1 MFTILILCGYMSEIS
16 QIGEVTAAAD
26 WWSVGALLYEII
38 TGQVSFNS
46 LVFFD
51 ISIAA
56 ERKGWLNCSSCSVL
70 FPLFYKKKILI
81 LGEGGFAHSLGS
93 NFFLTKLSFLR

>member
-1 MFTILILCGYMSEIS
+1 MFTILILCGYITEIS

-46 LVFFD
+46 LVIFG
-51 ISIAA
+51 ISIAT

-70 FPLFYKKKILI
+70 FPLFYKKNTSYC
-81 LGEGGFAHSLGS
+81 GRRWVCR
-93 NFFLTKLSFLR
+93 FFRFKFPFNKAVFS

>member
-1 MFTILILCGYMSEIS
+1 MTEIS

-46 LVFFD
+46 LVIFG
-51 ISIAA
+51 ISISS

-70 FPLFYKKKILI
+70 FPSSIKKNTSYCGRRWVCTFFRFKFLFNKA
-81 LGEGGFAHSLGS
+81 EFS
-93 NFFLTKLSFLR
+93 

>member
-1 MFTILILCGYMSEIS
+1 MSEIS

-70 FPLFYKKKILI
+70 FPLFYKKKNTYC
-81 LGEGGFAHSLGS
+81 GRRWVCP
-93 NFFLTKLSFLR
+93 FFRFKFLFNKAEFS